1 MGQVLSTIR
10 AQVDSSTSHAQLE
23 AALRWLHLAGS
34 IILCPRTADQDHEE
48 DLIFIDP
55 TWLCSRV
62 VGRAVASKALLS
74 AQGIDVPWEDG
85 HIALRV
91 SQLQALGSDLVDS
104 STTHLSGEQVAS
116 VLTYFG
122 IGRAVKDRVFIP
134 MRLQAGLSA
143 STRHFLRERS
153 ASILGRELVARPPN
167 IFVPGFFPLL
177 QLKAFER
184 TGTFLWK
191 GGVSLTCGDGD
202 DTVGTIEALGLRDEA
217 KIEDTHITRLLI
229 CIYSL
234 RELSSAGTVQSLRAM
249 LELCLKL
256 VEDTLRELLP
266 GLDTPASRVDTFV
279 VGPGCIRTRLEE
291 LTASPGSCRCPLRY
305 P

>member
-1 MGQVLSTIR
+1 MSGQ
-10 AQVDSSTSHAQLE
+10 Q
-23 AALRWLHLAGS
+23 
-34 IILCPRTADQDHEE
+34 
-48 DLIFIDP
+48 
-55 TWLCSRV
+55 
-62 VGRAVASKALLS
+62 
-74 AQGIDVPWEDG
+74 
-85 HIALRV
+85 IAN
-91 SQLQALGSDLVDS
+91 
-104 STTHLSGEQVAS
+104 

-122 IGRAVKDRVFIP
+122 IGRSVNDLILIP

-143 STRHFLRERS
+143 STRGFLRERS

-167 IFVPGFFPLL
+167 VFVPGFVPLL

-191 GGVSLTCGDGD
+191 GGMSLLSGDAN
-202 DTVGTIEALGLRDEA
+202 DTIGTIEALELQEEEA
-217 KIEDTHITRLLI
+217 NVEDTHITRLLI

-234 RELSSAGTVQSLRAM
+234 RELSSADTAQSLRAM

-279 VGPGCIRTRLEE
+279 VGPGCIRMRLEE